1 LGLKPGSKGKALRNE
16 KENNMKSTSLAIAL
30 GMLGLLV
37 LPAGLAAQESSQPRY
52 RVIELGTLGGTY
64 SQSFY
69 VSRNGVAS
77 GQASLA
83 NGNWHA
89 ALWQGTVK
97 RDLGT
102 LGGLNSSAFGSPN
115 AFGQVAGDSETS
127 HSDPNGEDYCGFYAS
142 GAPLSGATCRGFLWQ
157 DGWMIPLSTL
167 GGHNGAASAINN
179 QGEVAGN
186 AETTTTDS
194 TCPPYDPAQ
203 GQYQV
208 LEDKPVVWENGR
220 IKELPTYGGDPDG
233 FAIAIN
239 DHGQVVGASGV
250 CSTFN
255 AINGLYLSPVHA
267 LLWDHGKVI
276 NLGSLGGEF
285 GNQAHNI
292 NNRGLVV
299 GASDLAGDAVFH
311 GFVWSQSTGMQDIRP
326 LQGDTYSV
334 ALAINDRGEVG
345 GVSID
350 ATFTTLRA
358 FVIVDGVPTDLNTLV
373 PADSSLQLQT
383 VCGINSR
390 GEITGLAVEKKTG
403 QYRGYLAIPVAGA
416 NSGR

>member
-1 LGLKPGSKGKALRNE
+1 MKLR
-16 KENNMKSTSLAIAL
+16 SLAISLGAL
-30 GMLGLLV
+30 ALLV
-37 LPAGLAAQESSQPRY
+37 MLAGPAAQAQNSPRY

-64 SQSFY
+64 SQTFY
-69 VSRNGVAS
+69 VSSEGVAS
-77 GQASLA
+77 GEASLA

-89 ALWQGTVK
+89 ILYQGPFK

-115 AFGQVAGDSETS
+115 AIGQVVGAAETS
-127 HSDPNGEDYCGFYAS
+127 HTDPNGEDFCGFYAS
-142 GAPLSGATCRGFLWQ
+142 GAPWSGTTCRGFLWQ
-157 DGWMIPLSTL
+157 DGSMTPLSTL
-167 GGHNGAASAINN
+167 GGYNSAASAINS

-186 AETTTTDS
+186 AETATTDS
-194 TCPPYDPAQ
+194 TCPPYDPTQ

-208 LEDKPVVWENGR
+208 LQDKPVVWENGH

-239 DHGQVVGASGV
+239 NHGQVAGASGV

-255 AINGLYLSPVHA
+255 LINGLYLSPVHA
-267 LLWDHGKVI
+267 LLWDHGKVT
-276 NLGSLGGEF
+276 NLGSLGGNF
-285 GNQAHNI
+285 GNQAHNM
-292 NNRGLVV
+292 NDRGQVV
-299 GASDLAGDAVFH
+299 GVSDLAGDAVFH
-311 GFVWSQSTGMQDIRP
+311 GFVWSRSTGMQDVPP

-350 ATFTTLRA
+350 STFSTLTA
-358 FVIVDGVPTDLNTLV
+358 FVVVDGAPTDLNTLV

-390 GEITGLAVEKKTG
+390 GEITGLAVEKSTG
-403 QYRGYLAIPVAGA
+403 QYRGYLAIPVTGA